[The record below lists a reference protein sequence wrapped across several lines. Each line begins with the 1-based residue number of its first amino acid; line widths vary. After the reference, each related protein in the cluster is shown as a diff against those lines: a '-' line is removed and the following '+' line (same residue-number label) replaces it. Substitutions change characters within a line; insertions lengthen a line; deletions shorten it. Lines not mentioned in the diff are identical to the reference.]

1 MDELRNDAYES
12 SRIYKEKTKAA
23 YDKLIA
29 RKTFEVGQKVLL
41 FNTRL
46 KLFPGK
52 LRSRWS
58 GPFVITNVYSHG
70 AVSIRSIT
78 SNKEFKVNGHRLKP
92 YYEGFQEHT
101 VGEMTLENPVY
112 EP

>member
-41 FNTRL
+41 FNTRF
-46 KLFPGK
+46 KLFPSK
-52 LRSRWS
+52 LKSRWF
-58 GPFVITNVYSHG
+58 GPFVVTIVYSHG
-70 AVSIRSIT
+70 AVSIHSIT
-78 SNKEFKVNGHRLKP
+78 SDREFQVNGHQLKP
-92 YYEGFQEHT
+92 YYEGFQERT
-101 VGEMTLENPVY
+101 VGEMTLENPMY